1 MAGDPK
7 LYVLSVPGR
16 MEPVTPTSVP
26 TDDMVLSPISEESVH
41 FVRKLT
47 VPVPVT
53 IPAGEEDA
61 IVT

>member
-26 TDDMVLSPISEESVH
+26 TDDMTLSPIVDAPVH
-41 FVRKLT
+41 FVRKFV

-53 IPAGEEDA
+53 VPAGEEEA